1 MFFQLIDE
9 QDVKSDR
16 DCGNKSHIRRQGIY
30 LSVLHACMQLLGET
44 VVRQR
49 LGDRKDPDFCA
60 LFTDINLASQPLI
73 G

>member
-1 MFFQLIDE
+1 M
-9 QDVKSDR
+9 
-16 DCGNKSHIRRQGIY
+16 
-30 LSVLHACMQLLGET
+30 HALLGEN

-73 G
+73 GSFAAHHD